1 MKKSVLC
8 SITAFILASSA
19 NIFAGTPRA
28 IDQLAAQAPKQQT
41 AVLPEAKPEAT
52 AVVITEKGQPV
63 RTIFFEMDKG
73 NPWIDAIF
81 GNNNNN
87 NGNNNGYNN
96 GYDQYGRMNCVASD
110 MGWEE
115 HWGGHGGGPSELRAC
130 QECLQVHGDCR
141 FSCSVEQFRCTA
153 QFNPAPV
160 AAGQPQPAP
169 STYTGDLRPDQGS
182 AQDSAVL
189 RCMQST
195 QGLQG
200 NCSVTN
206 CNRESQV
213 VRSGRCRK

>member
-1 MKKSVLC
+1 
-8 SITAFILASSA
+8 
-19 NIFAGTPRA
+19 
-28 IDQLAAQAPKQQT
+28 
-41 AVLPEAKPEAT
+41 
-52 AVVITEKGQPV
+52 
-63 RTIFFEMDKG
+63 
-73 NPWIDAIF
+73 
-81 GNNNNN
+81 
-87 NGNNNGYNN
+87 
-96 GYDQYGRMNCVASD
+96 MNCVAQD

-141 FSCSVEQFRCTA
+141 FNCSVDQFRCTA

-160 AAGQPQPAP
+160 PAGQPLPAT

-195 QGLQG
+195 QGWQG
-200 NCSVTN
+200 NCAVTN